1 MGTIDPT
8 VAKNQVKAQFVLT
21 HSSFM
26 WKSSPERI
34 NRVRHQLR
42 YAFREVRLETR
53 LIAEQTREVVE
64 AAIELLVMRCKESL
78 LIEIPTVKNVY
89 RWQNFSRMKWTGHGR
104 WSWKSTFHSHW
115 TESQNWK
122 FFNKI
127 PSLHLS
133 CLPAM
138 CNAQKNI
145 WGSFSPAETSSI
157 PNQSVKIFHHCHCRH
172 FRSLKSWRMTPTLGD
187 NALSTTAFTKR
198 QLHIGFRI
206 RTRVFFSEGDFWKQ
220 TFPTEIWSKGNPR

>member
-1 MGTIDPT
+1 MLQWRPFLRIARSDIFDCVNFGPCRSWMGTIDPT

-89 RWQNFSRMKWTGHGR
+89 RWQNFSRMK
-104 WSWKSTFHSHW
+104 
-115 TESQNWK
+115 
-122 FFNKI
+122 
-127 PSLHLS
+127 
-133 CLPAM
+133 
-138 CNAQKNI
+138 
-145 WGSFSPAETSSI
+145 
-157 PNQSVKIFHHCHCRH
+157 
-172 FRSLKSWRMTPTLGD
+172 
-187 NALSTTAFTKR
+187 
-198 QLHIGFRI
+198 
-206 RTRVFFSEGDFWKQ
+206 
-220 TFPTEIWSKGNPR
+220 